1 MIEVKEVTKV
11 FDTTRALDSLNMN
24 VPDGAVYGLVG
35 PNGAGKTTILQHIC
49 GAMHPDK
56 GEVLVKGDQVFE
68 NPCIKSSIA
77 TIPSDFYFNNQATI
91 EDMRALHASLF
102 PGFDNRRFQQLAPL
116 FEMDTK
122 LRVRSL
128 SKGMKKQVAFWLALS
143 QRPELLLLDEPV
155 DGLDPMARRK
165 VWSIVMEDVA
175 EYGMTVL
182 TSSHNLRELTDVC
195 DHVGI
200 MEAGRMRIERTL
212 SDLQDNFVK
221 VQVAYSDNEL
231 KVPADFEILSQDKQ
245 GRLFTL
251 VVKGNAEQA
260 EAAFAAFSP
269 AFINILPLS
278 LEEIF
283 IYELGGGKH
292 EAIAD

>member
-1 MIEVKEVTKV
+1 MIEVKEATKT
-11 FDTTRALDSLNMN
+11 FDAVCALDSLSMN
-24 VPDGAVYGLVG
+24 VPNGAVYGLVG
-35 PNGAGKTTILQHIC
+35 PNGAGKTTVLQHIC
-49 GAMHPDK
+49 GAMRPDK
-56 GEVLVKGDQVFE
+56 GEVLVQGEPVFE
-68 NPCIKSSIA
+68 NPRVKSLIA

-91 EDMRALHASLF
+91 EDMRALYASLF
-102 PGFDNRRFQQLAPL
+102 AGFDNQRFQQLAPL

-155 DGLDPMARRK
+155 DGLDPIARHK
-165 VWSIVMEDVA
+165 VWSIVMNDVA
-175 EYGMTVL
+175 ERGMTVL

-200 MEAGRMRIERTL
+200 MEKGQMRIERTL

-221 VQVAYSDNEL
+221 VQVAFSDDEL
-231 KVPADFEILSQDKQ
+231 AVPSDFQILSQNKQ

-251 VVKGNAEQA
+251 VVKGNAEQV
-260 EAAFAAFSP
+260 EASFAQLSP
-269 AFINILPLS
+269 VFINILPLS

-283 IYELGGGKH
+283 IHELGGGKH
-292 EAIAD
+292 EFIVD